1 MATFDKPPLKVVVT
15 GAAGQIGY
23 ALLPKLANGEVFGH
37 DQPVVLSL
45 LEIPRAVDA
54 LKGVVMELEDCAFP
68 VLVGMIATT
77 EPAVAFDGADVA
89 VLVGGFPRLAGMERK
104 DLIAKNSTIFKSM
117 GEALSKYAK
126 STCKTLVVANP
137 ANTNCAIALAC
148 CKGKIPAKNFTCMTR
163 LDHNRALA
171 QIAKKC
177 NVPVK
182 CVQNVVIWGN
192 HSSTQ
197 FPDVSNG
204 FILKDNGE
212 KVDIETAV
220 NDTKFLR
227 EDFIQTVQQRGA
239 AIIKARKMSSA
250 LSAAN
255 AACDHLRTWLVTG
268 TKQGEIVS
276 MGVVSRGHYSLKENI
291 VFSLPVTCANGEYT
305 VCDSFEI
312 NDFAREKL
320 DKTEAE
326 LVEELASANAFL
338 EGKE

>member
-1 MATFDKPPLKVVVT
+1 M
-15 GAAGQIGY
+15 
-23 ALLPKLANGEVFGH
+23 
-37 DQPVVLSL
+37 
-45 LEIPRAVDA
+45 
-54 LKGVVMELEDCAFP
+54 
-68 VLVGMIATT
+68 
-77 EPAVAFDGADVA
+77 
-89 VLVGGFPRLAGMERK
+89 
-104 DLIAKNSTIFKSM
+104 
-117 GEALSKYAK
+117 
-126 STCKTLVVANP
+126 
-137 ANTNCAIALAC
+137 
-148 CKGKIPAKNFTCMTR
+148 
-163 LDHNRALA
+163 
-171 QIAKKC
+171 
-177 NVPVK
+177 
-182 CVQNVVIWGN
+182 
-192 HSSTQ
+192 
-197 FPDVSNG
+197 
-204 FILKDNGE
+204 
-212 KVDIETAV
+212 

-291 VFSLPVTCANGEYT
+291 VFSLPVSCANGKYT

-338 EGKE
+338 EGKDRRLSISA